1 MVTEIMEIKITREKP
16 PVIYDLDD
24 YRRGL
29 RDRPN
34 DAEVTITPDHRVNL
48 WTIQAG
54 QSVPLHEH
62 SSSECVLIVM
72 AGQGEYQQGNKSYDL
87 KKEMLAVAPPGAAH
101 ALRNKNSEPFVVLT
115 IEGPGPFDAKVLE
128 PESVGRFY

>member
-1 MVTEIMEIKITREKP
+1 VVETMEIKITREKP
-16 PVIYDLDD
+16 PVLYDLDD

-29 RDRPN
+29 RNRPN
-34 DAEVTITPDHRVNL
+34 DAEVTITPHHRVNL

-54 QSVPLHEH
+54 QAVPLHEH

-72 AGQGEYQQGNKSYDL
+72 AGRGEYRQGNQSYDL
-87 KKEMLAVAPPGAAH
+87 KKEMLAVAPPGTVH
-101 ALRNKNSEPFVVLT
+101 SLRNTNSEPLIVLT

-128 PESVGRFY
+128 PESADKFY